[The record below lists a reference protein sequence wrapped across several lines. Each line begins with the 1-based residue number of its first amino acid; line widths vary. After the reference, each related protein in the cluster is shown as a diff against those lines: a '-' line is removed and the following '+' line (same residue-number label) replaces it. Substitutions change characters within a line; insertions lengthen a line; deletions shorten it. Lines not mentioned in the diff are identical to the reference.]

1 MAKCEICGKNN
12 LKGHAI
18 SITRSQ
24 VSRRANKTW
33 HANVKKVRVIT
44 DNGSK
49 RKISVC
55 TKCMRDKKIKRA
67 V

>member
-1 MAKCEICGKNN
+1 MAKCEVCGKSN

-24 VSRRANKTW
+24 VSRRAKKTW
-33 HANVKKVRVIT
+33 HSNIKKVRVLSV
-44 DNGSK
+44 NGSVK
-49 RKISVC
+49 KINVC

-67 V
+67 S

>member
-24 VSRRANKTW
+24 VSSRAKKTW

-44 DNGSK
+44 CNGSIK
-49 RKISVC
+49 KISVC
-55 TKCMRDKKIKRA
+55 TKCIRDKKIKRA